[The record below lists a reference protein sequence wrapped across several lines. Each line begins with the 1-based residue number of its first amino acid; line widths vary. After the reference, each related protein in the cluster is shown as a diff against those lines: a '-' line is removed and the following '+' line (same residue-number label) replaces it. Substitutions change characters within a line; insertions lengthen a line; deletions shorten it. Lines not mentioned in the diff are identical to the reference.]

1 MIYEL
6 VSNNDMQAISNSA
19 VVSRV
24 DTNTFKS
31 ISVNVALSIFIGASI
46 MGPHTNPL
54 ISQNVQTNLSV
65 NFSQNTS
72 RLNDVYCQTIDLLK
86 IENEDK
92 ILKMQAFEENWDG
105 NGAKAFSKEA
115 ISLFRTVISA
125 LCKQPKIAPTGN
137 NSLLMQFE
145 KDDKSL
151 LAFDVS
157 LLGTDMVI
165 VPQGNF
171 ELADEDFF
179 TDKLEE
185 RINSAVRKFYG
196 FE

>member
-6 VSNNDMQAISNSA
+6 VSNADKLAVSNNA

-24 DTNTFKS
+24 DTNNFKS
-31 ISVNVALSIFIGASI
+31 ISVNVALSFFIGASI
-46 MGPHTNPL
+46 MGQCSRTMFDQN
-54 ISQNVQTNLSV
+54 SQTTLSV
-65 NFSQNTS
+65 KLSQS
-72 RLNDVYCQTIDLLK
+72 APRLTDVYCQTIDLLK
-86 IENEDK
+86 LENEEK
-92 ILKMQAFEENWDG
+92 LSKMQAFEENWDG

-115 ISLFRTVISA
+115 INLFRSVIET

-151 LAFDVS
+151 LAFDLS
-157 LLGTDMVI
+157 LSGTDMAMI
-165 VPQGNF
+165 PQGNF
-171 ELADEDFF
+171 NLAEEDFF
-179 TDKLEE
+179 TDKMSD